1 MIHLEKER
9 RLYLKRLQKK
19 AADRRE
25 YVKIT
30 TILMLD
36 SGFKSEDIAESL
48 GIDAG
53 TVFRYQAE
61 YLAMKLEEYLRT
73 AYEGRQSRLSDEEEQ
88 ALEAELEVYLYATA
102 QEVRAYVQD
111 AFGVDYTLQG
121 IVALLH
127 RLGFEYKKTRLVSE
141 KCDEAAQRAF
151 VQKLEQTMSGLGES
165 DALYFNDAVH
175 PTHNTRADYG
185 WIKKGETYPMPSN
198 TGRSRL
204 NLNGALN
211 AEEVTDVVVDESERI
226 DQASVIRLWEAI
238 EAKRPNAKIIQV
250 CDNARYYHGR
260 LVKEWLEKHPRTRV
274 MFLPSYAPNLNLI
287 ERLWKYLRKEVISH
301 YFYKSK
307 EDFREAVMDFF
318 RNIHH
323 HKHKLQTLLTLK
335 FQIVSPAR

>member
-1 MIHLEKER
+1 MIQLDKEK

-19 AADRRE
+19 AGDRRE
-25 YVKIT
+25 YVKLT

-61 YLAMKLEEYLRT
+61 YLAMKVEEYLRT
-73 AYEGRQSRLSDEEEQ
+73 AYVGRQSRLSDEEER

-102 QEVRAYVQD
+102 QEVRAYVQK
-111 AFGVDYTLQG
+111 AFGVEYTVQG

-127 RLGFEYKKTRLVSE
+127 RLGFEYKKTTLVSE
-141 KCDEAAQRAF
+141 KCDEAAQREF
-151 VQKLEQTMSGLGES
+151 VRKLEETIQKQG
-165 DALYFNDAVH
+165 DADAVYFNDAAH

-198 TGRSRL
+198 TGRGRL

-238 EAKRPNAKIIQV
+238 EAKRPNGKIIHI

-260 LVKEWLEKHPRTRV
+260 LVKAWLEKHPRTRV

-301 YFYKSK
+301 YYYKKK
-307 EDFREAVMDFF
+307 EDFREAVMNFF

-323 HKHKLQTLLTLK
+323 HKDKLQKLLTLN
-335 FQIVSPAR
+335 FQIVSPA